1 MHYYAGLPSSPRLLA
16 RTSTTPWEKPNGPE
30 ADVKRKQL
38 GAVFNH
44 KLGTVWEDNLAFK
57 IHGCLDDL
65 GVKWTNTDVVRI
77 GTAKNSTDP
86 VILWIGV
93 EPRALTSEDAYT
105 AAFRCLGLLEE
116 FNITDVDVEL
126 RESSVSWLA
135 GPKLL
140 APIDSDTTAHARH
153 PLTHALGLSISARAT
168 PYFEGTG
175 GLFMNKSRDSDKLL
189 IVTARHVVLPP
200 EQNENIKFERK
211 NVSTPRFDIL
221 LLGDGAYKNCLT
233 SAKKGITD
241 HQLVVERQERV
252 QRAVNGQDNERADT
266 VRNIAQDHIDTANGT
281 INEFRALSDEVE
293 NWVTTPSRVLGH
305 VVCSPPIRFS
315 AEEFTEDYAII
326 EVDDDKIDKNNFKG
340 NVIDLGT
347 RRPPREF
354 TKMMYPNAK
363 NDTSFKYSPGRQ
375 LKLEGIIPEEEMR
388 HPTMLDADGESFL
401 TVIHNGS
408 ASGVTIGR
416 ATGIASY
423 TRR

>member
-1 MHYYAGLPSSPRLLA
+1 
-16 RTSTTPWEKPNGPE
+16 
-30 ADVKRKQL
+30 
-38 GAVFNH
+38 
-44 KLGTVWEDNLAFK
+44 
-57 IHGCLDDL
+57 
-65 GVKWTNTDVVRI
+65 
-77 GTAKNSTDP
+77 
-86 VILWIGV
+86 
-93 EPRALTSEDAYT
+93 
-105 AAFRCLGLLEE
+105 
-116 FNITDVDVEL
+116 
-126 RESSVSWLA
+126 
-135 GPKLL
+135 
-140 APIDSDTTAHARH
+140 
-153 PLTHALGLSISARAT
+153 
-168 PYFEGTG
+168 
-175 GLFMNKSRDSDKLL
+175 MNKSRDSDKLL
-189 IVTARHVVLPP
+189 IVTARHVVFPP

-293 NWVTTPSRVLGH
+293 NWATTPSRVLGH

>member
-57 IHGCLDDL
+57 IHDCLDDL
-65 GVKWTNTDVVRI
+65 GVKWTSTDVIRI

-93 EPRALTSEDAYT
+93 EPRALTSEDANT

-116 FNITDVDVEL
+116 FDITDVDVEL

-140 APIDSDTTAHARH
+140 APISSDATAHARH

-168 PYFEGTG
+168 PHFEGTG

-221 LLGDGAYKNCLT
+221 LLGDGAYENCLT

-241 HQLVVERQERV
+241 HQLVVKDQERV
-252 QRAVNGQDNERADT
+252 QRAVNGQDDEQADT
-266 VRNIAQDHIDTANGT
+266 VRKIAQDNINTADEA
-281 INEFRALSDEVE
+281 INEFRTLHNEVE
-293 NWVTTPSRVLGH
+293 NWATTPSRVRFRLD
-305 VVCSPPIRFS
+305 CSLSQPLALPDSLVTQKALLLLRI
-315 AEEFTEDYAII
+315 FT
-326 EVDDDKIDKNNFKG
+326 V
-340 NVIDLGT
+340 
-347 RRPPREF
+347 
-354 TKMMYPNAK
+354 
-363 NDTSFKYSPGRQ
+363 Q
-375 LKLEGIIPEEEMR
+375 
-388 HPTMLDADGESFL
+388 
-401 TVIHNGS
+401 
-408 ASGVTIGR
+408 
-416 ATGIASY
+416 
-423 TRR
+423 